1 MLQARWIPP
10 SWVWCKDGGG
20 CLTAEGGGRCVRA
33 RCRGGWG
40 RRQATRPPGCEACF
54 LLYKKKGGIL
64 IHLSPIKSVGS
75 AARSPRCRNNK
86 PGCSAQRKQF
96 DFNCNFKYFNYMRFF
111 RLLLKVEFSVK
122 CLICDAELFCYITVK
137 EKGVIDDIH
146 LINVVFHLLFC
157 SFLLDLVFSS
167 T

>member
-1 MLQARWIPP
+1 MFGHGAEEGEAGARLPGHQ
-10 SWVWCKDGGG
+10 V
-20 CLTAEGGGRCVRA
+20 A
-33 RCRGGWG
+33 R
-40 RRQATRPPGCEACF
+40 PVSCF
-54 LLYKKKGGIL
+54 IKKKGGIL

-75 AARSPRCRNNK
+75 AADSPRCRNNK

-122 CLICDAELFCYITVK
+122 CLICNAELFCYITVK
-137 EKGVIDDIH
+137 EKGVIDDIQ

-157 SFLLDLVFSS
+157 SFLLDLVILCL
-167 T
+167 